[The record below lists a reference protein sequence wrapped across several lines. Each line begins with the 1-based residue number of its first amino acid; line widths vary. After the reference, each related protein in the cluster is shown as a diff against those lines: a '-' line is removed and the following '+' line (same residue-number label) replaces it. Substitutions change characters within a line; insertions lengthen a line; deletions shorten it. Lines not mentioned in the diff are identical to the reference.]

1 MFESSGYSWWLKPGA
16 RVGVETLRGIR
27 GAWMGVSQGSWKA
40 DQEGA
45 IKKEVNQKK
54 LDHGAK
60 EERVCRKRIMTGD
73 QCPQKTIGIRKMR
86 FVFSR

>member
-1 MFESSGYSWWLKPGA
+1 MVEAGGLG
-16 RVGVETLRGIR
+16 VGVETLRGIKD
-27 GAWMGVSQGSWKA
+27 AWMGVSQGSWKA

-60 EERVCRKRIMTGD
+60 EERV
-73 QCPQKTIGIRKMR
+73 
-86 FVFSR
+86 